1 MERKKENIS
10 LKTNLNDIPINK
22 NLRSW
27 KCQNYSGIINIQ
39 KPNKPKNKLNISFI
53 GLKNTLKNNSS
64 HIKSNNITN
73 DNFLQFTGN
82 ENFKMDFEGE
92 LSKST
97 NNIQGNTF
105 KSLLNQNFS
114 KYILI
119 LKKLYPLF
127 KFNHYQKMNEHS
139 NKENQIKKNRR
150 NNPKNNKDYIQSTLL
165 DILGLQEN
173 ITIDPEKFLIKKDF
187 LERTSLD
194 ELIMIKD
201 DLVMKTGMIDKEL
214 NKIVAYNTNKI
225 YIYIENNIIIGHKID
240 CYLFSMKGK
249 RECKMNLKEK
259 FIGNSAKLFL
269 IENKKQ
275 NMIKIKNYFLEIK
288 NIKDDFIKLDFI
300 IEESESENKIQ
311 EISDLINMIRNKIKV
326 MKNKDIFKSLKIISE
341 MEKELINYENRGE
354 EFLIIEFN
362 KIINNL
368 IQLCLVYDKKLD
380 NKIPNEKIELK
391 KTNFNLKK
399 EIDKKN
405 KDLFVDLDFEYENFD
420 FMLIYNNIENNSK
433 NIKIRNNLISIMELL
448 KIIIKDNVDIKSIVI
463 KLKETFKNIL
473 KNTFNK
479 IQSFNLNE
487 VQKLYFISNSFTI
500 ILSNYFYL
508 LYIFQNN
515 FGLAPKIFKELTIY
529 IRNEMDIIIKKP
541 INEYL
546 IQFVITGDLKIFHEK
561 SSILERRCNSYLN
574 YTNLDW
580 YEFIGNI
587 YQQFFQKYY
596 DKQVDNLKE
605 KLRKENWEQLTNI
618 KQIYQDV
625 FDLITNSDT
634 DTIEDD
640 DEKYTI
646 YIDLDIDNL
655 NNNKNEEEDNLIN
668 EKQNEY
674 ILFKTEAEENNSKH
688 KIIHFTLYIIKFIYE
703 SLFMYSNLVDENYQ
717 NIIVVCT
724 YKTINEILIMEKDI
738 IINSIDGKINGIKII
753 TEKESALLNSNVLV
767 TKRALQT
774 FLIKYPYEEI
784 KLTFEDVEKSS
795 QYSMILLLNELVLE
809 MINLFNEL
817 DFENYP
823 IFQGKN
829 YNEYIIKFSKMKKI
843 YDNMKYAFLKK
854 DIVEIFIMEFNNI
867 IDAMEQIV
875 EQRPNIE
882 DDNQL
887 KQFRREMFYMK
898 KVFEMF
904 DLIDVKDYQERIEN
918 ISLYVNPDKTVKK
931 KKKIDKDK
939 EKDNNNNNVENDEK

>member
-433 NIKIRNNLISIMELL
+433 NIKIRNNLISIM
-448 KIIIKDNVDIKSIVI
+448 
-463 KLKETFKNIL
+463 
-473 KNTFNK
+473 
-479 IQSFNLNE
+479 
-487 VQKLYFISNSFTI
+487 
-500 ILSNYFYL
+500 
-508 LYIFQNN
+508 
-515 FGLAPKIFKELTIY
+515 
-529 IRNEMDIIIKKP
+529 
-541 INEYL
+541 
-546 IQFVITGDLKIFHEK
+546 
-561 SSILERRCNSYLN
+561 
-574 YTNLDW
+574 
-580 YEFIGNI
+580 
-587 YQQFFQKYY
+587 
-596 DKQVDNLKE
+596 
-605 KLRKENWEQLTNI
+605 
-618 KQIYQDV
+618 
-625 FDLITNSDT
+625 
-634 DTIEDD
+634 
-640 DEKYTI
+640 
-646 YIDLDIDNL
+646 
-655 NNNKNEEEDNLIN
+655 
-668 EKQNEY
+668 
-674 ILFKTEAEENNSKH
+674 
-688 KIIHFTLYIIKFIYE
+688 
-703 SLFMYSNLVDENYQ
+703 
-717 NIIVVCT
+717 
-724 YKTINEILIMEKDI
+724 
-738 IINSIDGKINGIKII
+738 
-753 TEKESALLNSNVLV
+753 
-767 TKRALQT
+767 
-774 FLIKYPYEEI
+774 
-784 KLTFEDVEKSS
+784 
-795 QYSMILLLNELVLE
+795 
-809 MINLFNEL
+809 
-817 DFENYP
+817 
-823 IFQGKN
+823 
-829 YNEYIIKFSKMKKI
+829 
-843 YDNMKYAFLKK
+843 
-854 DIVEIFIMEFNNI
+854 
-867 IDAMEQIV
+867 
-875 EQRPNIE
+875 
-882 DDNQL
+882 
-887 KQFRREMFYMK
+887 
-898 KVFEMF
+898 
-904 DLIDVKDYQERIEN
+904 
-918 ISLYVNPDKTVKK
+918 
-931 KKKIDKDK
+931 
-939 EKDNNNNNVENDEK
+939 

>member
-1 MERKKENIS
+1 
-10 LKTNLNDIPINK
+10 
-22 NLRSW
+22 
-27 KCQNYSGIINIQ
+27 
-39 KPNKPKNKLNISFI
+39 
-53 GLKNTLKNNSS
+53 
-64 HIKSNNITN
+64 
-73 DNFLQFTGN
+73 
-82 ENFKMDFEGE
+82 MD
-92 LSKST
+92 
-97 NNIQGNTF
+97 
-105 KSLLNQNFS
+105 
-114 KYILI
+114 
-119 LKKLYPLF
+119 
-127 KFNHYQKMNEHS
+127 
-139 NKENQIKKNRR
+139 
-150 NNPKNNKDYIQSTLL
+150 
-165 DILGLQEN
+165 
-173 ITIDPEKFLIKKDF
+173 TI
-187 LERTSLD
+187 
-194 ELIMIKD
+194 
-201 DLVMKTGMIDKEL
+201 
-214 NKIVAYNTNKI
+214 
-225 YIYIENNIIIGHKID
+225 
-240 CYLFSMKGK
+240 
-249 RECKMNLKEK
+249 
-259 FIGNSAKLFL
+259 
-269 IENKKQ
+269 
-275 NMIKIKNYFLEIK
+275 IKN
-288 NIKDDFIKLDFI
+288 
-300 IEESESENKIQ
+300 
-311 EISDLINMIRNKIKV
+311 
-326 MKNKDIFKSLKIISE
+326 
-341 MEKELINYENRGE
+341 
-354 EFLIIEFN
+354 
-362 KIINNL
+362 
-368 IQLCLVYDKKLD
+368 
-380 NKIPNEKIELK
+380 
-391 KTNFNLKK
+391 
-399 EIDKKN
+399 
-405 KDLFVDLDFEYENFD
+405 
-420 FMLIYNNIENNSK
+420 
-433 NIKIRNNLISIMELL
+433 
-448 KIIIKDNVDIKSIVI
+448 
-463 KLKETFKNIL
+463 
-473 KNTFNK
+473 
-479 IQSFNLNE
+479 
-487 VQKLYFISNSFTI
+487 
-500 ILSNYFYL
+500 
-508 LYIFQNN
+508 
-515 FGLAPKIFKELTIY
+515 
-529 IRNEMDIIIKKP
+529 P

-546 IQFVITGDLKIFHEK
+546 HQFVITGDLKIFYEK

-580 YEFIGNI
+580 YEFIGNL
-587 YQQFFQKYY
+587 YQEFFQKYY
-596 DKQVDNLKE
+596 DKQVDNLKD

-640 DEKYTI
+640 DEKYI
-646 YIDLDIDNL
+646 NYIDLDIDNL

-843 YDNMKYAFLKK
+843 YDNMKYAFLKN
-854 DIVEIFIMEFNNI
+854 DIVEIFVMEFNNI

-882 DDNQL
+882 EDNQL

-918 ISLYVNPDKTVKK
+918 ISLYVNPDKIVKK